1 LLTVS
6 LIDENKMTKRQRPFL
21 AHALLLLLLLPAA
34 APAPFLVLEETKTW
48 GKGKSGDEKLLVLS
62 AMTDDIIPLPLFFSI
77 SERERGWLQKR
88 NKVETTKSTATGP
101 PAFARVQVVRMSL
114 SAH

>member
-1 LLTVS
+1 MLTVS

-21 AHALLLLLLLPAA
+21 AHALLLLLLPAA

-62 AMTDDIIPLPLFFSI
+62 AMTDDIIPLPLFFSMALF
-77 SERERGWLQKR
+77 SSL
-88 NKVETTKSTATGP
+88 
-101 PAFARVQVVRMSL
+101 RVN
-114 SAH
+114 AKKP